1 MRGFYREETTNEI
14 YRIQC
19 SGRDRTNVALRTRDG
34 VLFLYNLISDG
45 K

>member
-1 MRGFYREETTNEI
+1 MKYIE
-14 YRIQC
+14 YS